1 MSLTHHI
8 DCRPPCVSHDADFA
22 ADGCDD
28 CCHTGRGTFC
38 AKEYRGIA
46 EIREEIFNLDPY
58 HPTFGTSACGEVWMW
73 QEEGFGLGLDVV
85 MKEGYAG
92 LIGASSPTFKG

>member
-1 MSLTHHI
+1 MGLQ
-8 DCRPPCVSHDADFA
+8 AL
-22 ADGCDD
+22 
-28 CCHTGRGTFC
+28 
-38 AKEYRGIA
+38 EYRGIA
-46 EIREEIFNLDPY
+46 RIREEIFALDPY

-92 LIGASSPTFKG
+92 LIGASSPTFEGTPKTMKAYPMYVPDCKLVWKCCHHCTPVP